1 MLKDV
6 NDFIQEI
13 KLMEEKIN
21 LSLFEDFFESSSPAD
36 YAKMLIN
43 TKNPDKRKEFVAE
56 INDGISDL
64 KDRIKKMTETKKKK
78 KKMLMRH

>member
-1 MLKDV
+1 
-6 NDFIQEI
+6 
-13 KLMEEKIN
+13 
-21 LSLFEDFFESSSPAD
+21 
-36 YAKMLIN
+36 MLIN

-64 KDRIKKMTETKKKK
+64 KDRIKKMSETEKKKKKQKRHKRILKKKTKKKKK

>member
-1 MLKDV
+1 MLT
-6 NDFIQEI
+6 
-13 KLMEEKIN
+13 
-21 LSLFEDFFESSSPAD
+21 
-36 YAKMLIN
+36 N

-64 KDRIKKMTETKKKK
+64 KDRIKKMTETEKKK

>member
-1 MLKDV
+1 
-6 NDFIQEI
+6 
-13 KLMEEKIN
+13 
-21 LSLFEDFFESSSPAD
+21 
-36 YAKMLIN
+36 MLIN

-78 KKMLMRH
+78 KNADETLKIIEEILDCNKNA